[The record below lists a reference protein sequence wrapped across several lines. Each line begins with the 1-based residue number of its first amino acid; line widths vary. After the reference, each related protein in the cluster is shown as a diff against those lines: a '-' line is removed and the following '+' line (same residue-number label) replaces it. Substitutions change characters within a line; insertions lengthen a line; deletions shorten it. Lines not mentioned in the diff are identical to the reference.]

1 MSAGGIQNKYSA
13 GTEASLGTSY
23 TASEL
28 KAASTLGGE
37 KIAAQCYLDKLL
49 FTWSS
54 ISTAANFS
62 WYLAYDS
69 DGKFP
74 ITDPQES
81 IAFKD
86 GKTTSPAVKV
96 NAFDLAGAAY
106 RVTNQGQTIQL
117 IAKVNAGSA
126 KVEAVLL
133 WRER

>member
-23 TASEL
+23 TAIEL
-28 KAASTLGGE
+28 KVDSTLGGE

-74 ITDPQES
+74 ITDPQET

-86 GKTTSPAVKV
+86 GKTATTKV

-133 WRER
+133 WRGR